1 MVAKLA
7 KATPIRR
14 GFTCFAV
21 LSVIVRLVTAGSTDF
36 IFSGCAVYR
45 PQPESEGRSGDF
57 SATTL
62 QTLFETLKSRASTGN
77 FSRTSLGPVSGLFQ
91 CRGDLWSPSDC
102 RDCVAE
108 ATKQVKRRC
117 RAANPPAARIQL
129 QGCYLSYEVAGG
141 GPANRDPSGMVYH
154 RCGPEMPSV
163 NSTRSGF
170 GFGASPGVEAIHMSV
185 NRMVNGFFAGYVSTG
200 NGSVMVAAQC
210 EGDMA
215 GDKCKGCVSS
225 AAESLKSS
233 CGSASVSGEMYFEKC
248 YVTYNLN
255 GYTDGSPSS
264 SGEPFLNVTSKS
276 VAILIGFLFGCI
288 MVSVVVLYFM
298 SLSKKDPF
306 VQKY

>member
-1 MVAKLA
+1 MVAKLG
-7 KATPIRR
+7 KVTLIRN

-21 LSVIVRLVTAGSTDF
+21 LSVVVPLVTAGSTDF
-36 IFSGCAVYR
+36 VFSGCAQYAT
-45 PQPESEGRSGDF
+45 QTESEG
-57 SATTL
+57 L
-62 QTLFETLKSRASTGN
+62 QTLFETLKSRASTRN
-77 FSRTSLGPVSGLFQ
+77 FSRSSLGTVSGLFQ

-108 ATKQVKRRC
+108 ATKQVEKRC
-117 RAANPPAARIQL
+117 KVADPPAARIQL
-129 QGCYLSYEVAGG
+129 QGCYLSYEVTGG
-141 GPANRDPSGMVYH
+141 GPATHDSSGMVYH
-154 RCGPEMPSV
+154 RCGPEIPAV
-163 NSTRSGF
+163 NSTESGF
-170 GFGASPGVEAIHMSV
+170 GESQGVEAIHMSV
-185 NRMVNGFFAGYVSTG
+185 NQMVNGFFAGYVSTG

-215 GDKCKGCVSS
+215 GDKCKGCVNS

-264 SGEPFLNVTSKS
+264 SGEPFLNDIMTSKN
-276 VAILIGFLFGCI
+276 VAILIGLLFGGLMLLMI
-288 MVSVVVLYFM
+288 LLYLK

-306 VQKY
+306 VRKY